1 MRKEEHLREADVK
14 TEQTFYN
21 DLCST
26 CNHADICV
34 SKKTRQ
40 GPVWFCEEF
49 DDYVAVKELYDTT
62 LQGTDSQDRISAG
75 GDNTGQFKGLCINCE
90 NRHTC
95 NYLKPN
101 GGVWHCEEYK

>member
-1 MRKEEHLREADVK
+1 MRKEEILREISVK
-14 TEQTFYN
+14 TEQKFYN

-26 CNHADICV
+26 CNHGAICM

-49 DDYVAVKELYDTT
+49 DNYVPVKE
-62 LQGTDSQDRISAG
+62 QPWVEAQSQTAI
-75 GDNTGQFKGLCINCE
+75 NTMEDDCSQFKGLCINCE
-90 NRHTC
+90 ERHNC
-95 NYLKPN
+95 HFSKPN